1 MKWTVEYIKE
11 AQKDLRKLDP
21 YVRKQVLKAIEKTAE
36 RPLPPPDG
44 VGKPLGN
51 HASSRL
57 SGFYKIKLK
66 NLGYRVVYDLVCEGS
81 VMKIIII
88 SVRDDEAVYK
98 EAERRIQGLV
108 RPLYSG
114 MSVDE
119 VKESAT
125 LAMA

>member
-21 YVRKQVLKAIEKTAE
+21 YVRKLVLKAIDKTAE

-44 VGKPLGN
+44 IGKPLGN
-51 HASSRL
+51 HASLKL

-66 NLGYRVVYDLVCEGS
+66 NLGYRVVYDLVREGS

-98 EAERRIQGLV
+98 EAERRVQRLV
-108 RPLYSG
+108 KP
-114 MSVDE
+114 ME
-119 VKESAT
+119 
-125 LAMA
+125 

>member
-21 YVRKQVLKAIEKTAE
+21 YVRKLVLKAIDKTAE

-44 VGKPLGN
+44 IGKPLGN
-51 HASSRL
+51 HASSKL

-66 NLGYRVVYDLVCEGS
+66 NLEYRVVYDLVREGS
-81 VMKIIII
+81 VMKIVII

-98 EAERRIQGLV
+98 EAERRIEGLV
-108 RPLYSG
+108 KP
-114 MSVDE
+114 ME
-119 VKESAT
+119 
-125 LAMA
+125 

>member
-21 YVRKQVLKAIEKTAE
+21 YVRKLVLKAIDKTAE

-44 VGKPLGN
+44 IGKPLGN
-51 HASSRL
+51 HVSSRL

-88 SVRDDEAVYK
+88 SVRDDETVYR
-98 EAERRIQGLV
+98 EAERRIQGLIK
-108 RPLYSG
+108 P
-114 MSVDE
+114 ME
-119 VKESAT
+119 
-125 LAMA
+125 